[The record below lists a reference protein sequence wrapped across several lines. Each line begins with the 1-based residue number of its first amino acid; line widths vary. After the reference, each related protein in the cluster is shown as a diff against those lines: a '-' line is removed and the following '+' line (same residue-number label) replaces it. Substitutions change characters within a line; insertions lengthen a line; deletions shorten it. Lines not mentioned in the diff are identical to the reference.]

1 MNEGPFAQAIKSDK
15 TDVIKEEYTVYR
27 KKDGYIVKESYARTH
42 YRNDFHD
49 VSTVEP
55 LVKMQ

>member
-1 MNEGPFAQAIKSDK
+1 MEDGPFKNAINSEK
-15 TDVIKEEYTVYR
+15 TDIIKEEYTVYR
-27 KKDGYIVKESYARTH
+27 KKDGYVVKESYARTH

>member
-1 MNEGPFAQAIKSDK
+1 MEDGPFKNAINSEK
-15 TDVIKEEYTVYR
+15 TDIIKEEYTVYR

-49 VSTVEP
+49 VSTLEP